1 MKKQKKIFGWN
12 ISMILLTLLLVGCS
26 THSNEHSKS
35 TPSKDKSTSVANTAT
50 EQKDSSNKD
59 SDSTNKDSDSTTNE
73 SETKAKTS
81 TDSSSGDN
89 SNSINEP
96 ESNEATDSSS
106 DKAEK
111 EKSNKTGNDDLS
123 NYSQQEI
130 EYARVWLQL
139 GPNQNID
146 ELNVYRIPA
155 GTPLNSKDETS
166 AKYPKDVIQ
175 LAGSRLVDGSVTY
188 SSNGN
193 GTINVYNVPLRWD
206 GKYPAGEKLYNDI
219 IKNTKLVRVDTGDDK
234 KIIEL
239 IKIINIH

>member
-1 MKKQKKIFGWN
+1 MKKQKKILGWN
-12 ISMILLTLLLVGCS
+12 ISLILLILMLVGCS
-26 THSNEHSKS
+26 TNSHEQSKS
-35 TPSKDKSTSVANTAT
+35 TPSKEKSTSVANTTT

-59 SDSTNKDSDSTTNE
+59 SDLTTNK
-73 SETKAKTS
+73 SETGAY
-81 TDSSSGDN
+81 SSSGDN
-89 SNSINEP
+89 SNSKDN
-96 ESNEATDSSS
+96 SS

-111 EKSNKTGNDDLS
+111 EKPNKIGNDDLS
-123 NYSQQEI
+123 NYSSQEI

-166 AKYPKDVIQ
+166 AKYPKDVTQ

-219 IKNTKLVRVDTGDDK
+219 IKNTKLVRVDTGDRK
-234 KIIEL
+234 KIIQL
-239 IKIINIH
+239 IKIMNIH

>member
-1 MKKQKKIFGWN
+1 MKKQKKILGWN
-12 ISMILLTLLLVGCS
+12 ISLILLILMLVGCS
-26 THSNEHSKS
+26 TNSHEQSKS
-35 TPSKDKSTSVANTAT
+35 TPSKEKSTSVANTTT

-59 SDSTNKDSDSTTNE
+59 SDSTTNK
-73 SETKAKTS
+73 SETGAY
-81 TDSSSGDN
+81 SSSGDN
-89 SNSINEP
+89 SNSK
-96 ESNEATDSSS
+96 DSSS

-111 EKSNKTGNDDLS
+111 EKPNKIGNDDLS
-123 NYSQQEI
+123 NYSSQEI
-130 EYARVWLQL
+130 EYARVWLQV

-206 GKYPAGEKLYNDI
+206 GKYPAGAKLYNDI
-219 IKNTKLVRVDTGDDK
+219 IKNTKLVRVDTGDRK
-234 KIIEL
+234 KIIQL
-239 IKIINIH
+239 IKIMNIH

>member
-1 MKKQKKIFGWN
+1 MKKQKKILGWN
-12 ISMILLTLLLVGCS
+12 ISLILLILMLVGCS
-26 THSNEHSKS
+26 TNSHEQSKS
-35 TPSKDKSTSVANTAT
+35 TPSKEKSTSVANTTT

-59 SDSTNKDSDSTTNE
+59 SDSTTNK
-73 SETKAKTS
+73 SETGAY
-81 TDSSSGDN
+81 SSSGDN
-89 SNSINEP
+89 SNSK
-96 ESNEATDSSS
+96 DSSS

-111 EKSNKTGNDDLS
+111 EKPNKIGNDDLS
-123 NYSQQEI
+123 NYSSQEI

-155 GTPLNSKDETS
+155 RTPLNSKDETS
-166 AKYPKDVIQ
+166 AKYPKGVTQ

-219 IKNTKLVRVDTGDDK
+219 IKNTKLVRVDTGDSK
-234 KIIEL
+234 KIIQL
-239 IKIINIH
+239 IKIMNIH